1 MLIIVQISEII
12 INHGIGGDD
21 MNSEILI
28 LAPPENIK
36 PETIEISEILFA
48 EAFCDEEISND

>member
-1 MLIIVQISEII
+1 
-12 INHGIGGDD
+12 

-36 PETIEISEILFA
+36 PETIEISEKLFA
-48 EAFCDEEISND
+48 EVFCDEETSNDKEVKSC